1 MVHDDGDEEDLE
13 EYEVAAGFKCYALQ
27 PEAKKAAAE
36 EAKAVRLA
44 AKAVMA
50 AVQGPR
56 TALLFFKL
64 DCEAAL
70 TLHPHPHPR
79 PNPHPN
85 PNPNECEAAIGE
97 AADPEMR
104 VAEVTA

>member
-13 EYEVAAGFKCYALQ
+13 EYEVTAAFKCYALQ

-50 AVQGPR
+50 AVQGP
-56 TALLFFKL
+56 
-64 DCEAAL
+64 
-70 TLHPHPHPR
+70 P
-79 PNPHPN
+79 
-85 PNPNECEAAIGE
+85 
-97 AADPEMR
+97 
-104 VAEVTA
+104 